1 MTKYLITGGA
11 GFIGSHIA
19 EFLSKQGNEVT
30 ILDSLRTGFS
40 ENLDHLNVQFIQGD
54 IRDKGLVKDLTKN
67 TSAIFHLAALVSVPE
82 SLTKINECVE
92 INTVGTLNV
101 LEAARETQ
109 NCKVILSTSA
119 ANYGDNPVLPKVETM
134 LPEPMTPYA
143 ITKLDGEY
151 YLKMYK
157 DQWNVPTTS
166 LRYFNV
172 FGPRQDPKSA
182 YAAAI
187 PIFIN
192 KALQNEDISIYG
204 DGLQTRDFIYVKD
217 VVKANILAST
227 KGSGTYN
234 VALGHSTSILELA
247 ENIINITNSKSQ
259 IQFLDERAGDIKHS
273 QANPGKFNE
282 LGFKPDYTIQEA
294 LEETISFYHKE
305 LLVSRPPNY
314 RKKSSY

>member
-1 MTKYLITGGA
+1 MKKYLITGGA

-19 EFLSKQGNEVT
+19 EFLSNQGHEVT
-30 ILDSLRTGFS
+30 VLDSLRTGFTK
-40 ENLDHLNVQFIQGD
+40 NLNHLNVQFVEGD
-54 IRDKGLVKDLTKN
+54 IRDKDLVKDLAKKTN
-67 TSAIFHLAALVSVPE
+67 AIFHLAALVSVPE
-82 SLTKINECVE
+82 SLTKIRACVE
-92 INTVGTLNV
+92 INTIGTLNV

-119 ANYGDNPVLPKVETM
+119 ANYGDNPILPKVETM
-134 LPEPMTPYA
+134 APEPMTPYA

-151 YLKMYK
+151 YLKMYE
-157 DQWNVPTTS
+157 DQWGVPTTS

-172 FGPRQDPKSA
+172 FGPRQNPKSA
-182 YAAAI
+182 YAAAV

-192 KALQNEDISIYG
+192 KALQNEPITIYG
-204 DGLQTRDFIYVKD
+204 DGLQTRDFVYVKD

-247 ENIINITNSKSQ
+247 ENIVKITNSKSE

-273 QANPGKFNE
+273 QANPTKFNE
-282 LGFKPDYTIQEA
+282 LGFKPDFTIQEA
-294 LEETISFYHKE
+294 LEETILFYQNE
-305 LLVSRPPNY
+305 LLNREQ
-314 RKKSSY
+314 